1 MNTNRYGGDDH
12 CMRRRVCICIGA
24 VALCALLAPRARG
37 AQWAMTGAASD
48 NGIST
53 RAVPTRLP
61 SGHATTISGTLTG
74 PGGPTAGKLL
84 ELQLD
89 PVPYGRFIN
98 AAHTVTTAGGAYRF
112 AAVPLYR
119 DTHFRVA
126 VVGAVGL
133 FGPTVEVL
141 VEVTA
146 YPSSLRVRAAA
157 RYVARRLGTNAFAVL
172 DDDRRLAGVDV
183 HRRFH
188 SASVVKSML
197 LVAYLRMLAGQH
209 RSLDSASRALL
220 YPMIHSSD
228 NEAASAVLAI
238 VGEAALDRVA
248 RDAHMVDYESGGAFW
263 GFTEISAA
271 DLARFFFH
279 QQALIPRQFDGYAR
293 WLLSSIEPS
302 ESWGIPAVARPQ
314 FQVFFKG
321 GWLPEFEDLVS
332 QAARLER
339 PGIVFALA
347 VLTIDNPSMAY
358 GEETIE
364 GVTARL
370 LGRAR

>member
-1 MNTNRYGGDDH
+1 MT
-12 CMRRRVCICIGA
+12 RRVCICMCA
-24 VALCALLAPRARG
+24 AALCALLAPRARG
-37 AQWAMTGAASD
+37 AQWAMTAAASD

-53 RAVPTRLP
+53 RAVPARLP

-74 PGGPTAGKLL
+74 SGVPMAGRLL

-89 PVPYGRFIN
+89 PVPYGRFVN
-98 AAHTVTTAGGAYRF
+98 AAHTVTAADGSYSF
-112 AAVPLYR
+112 AAVRVYR

-133 FGPTVEVL
+133 FGPVVEVL
-141 VEVTA
+141 VEPVA
-146 YPSSLRVRAAA
+146 YPSSLRERAAA

-172 DDDRRLAGVDV
+172 DNDRSLAGVDV

-248 RDAHMVDYESGGAFW
+248 RAAHMVDYESGGAFW

-302 ESWGIPAVARPQ
+302 ESWGIPAVARPE

-321 GWLPEFEDLVS
+321 GWLPEFEDLVN

-358 GEETIE
+358 GEQTIE

-370 LGRAR
+370 LGRADSYDG

>member
-1 MNTNRYGGDDH
+1 M
-12 CMRRRVCICIGA
+12 CICIGA
-24 VALCALLAPRARG
+24 VALCALPASRAR
-37 AQWAMTGAASD
+37 AAHWAVTEALSG

-53 RAVPTRLP
+53 RAAPTKLP
-61 SGHATTISGTLTG
+61 SGHATTISGTLAG

-89 PVPYGRFIN
+89 PVPYWRFIN
-98 AAHTVTTAGGAYRF
+98 AAHTVTAADGGYRF
-112 AAVPLYR
+112 AAMRVAR
-119 DTHFRVA
+119 DTRFRVA

-141 VEVTA
+141 VEAPA
-146 YPSSLRVRAAA
+146 YPSSLRVRMAA
-157 RYVARRLGTNAFAVL
+157 RYLAGRLGTNAFAVL

-248 RDAHMVDYESGGAFW
+248 SDAHMVDYESGGAFW

-279 QQALIPRQFDGYAR
+279 LQAIIPRQFDGYAR

-302 ESWGIPAVARPQ
+302 ESWGYQRWPVPSSTCSSRADGCRNSKTWSTRWRDWNARES
-314 FQVFFKG
+314 G
-321 GWLPEFEDLVS
+321 SLW
-332 QAARLER
+332 RC
-339 PGIVFALA
+339 
-347 VLTIDNPSMAY
+347 
-358 GEETIE
+358 
-364 GVTARL
+364 
-370 LGRAR
+370 